1 MNLFVI
7 FLKMLC
13 SYTIATIIMVS
24 MKLALVI
31 FDFLVRSE
39 HMDRNHFLQ
48 EQLLLSLSL
57 ETDTKNFP
65 SHPLSLLVMFAFFRA
80 VAGGLCIKVF
90 IVHRSPQNSI
100 GITHVILEHT
110 LLFLRARWASG
121 ETRFSQTQSQGCCGA
136 EAIAYQI
143 RFTLFF
149 VSSENMDAASFFR
162 L

>member
-1 MNLFVI
+1 
-7 FLKMLC
+7 MLY

-39 HMDRNHFLQ
+39 HMGRDHFLQ

-57 ETDTKNFP
+57 KIETKNFP
-65 SHPLSLLVMFAFFRA
+65 SHSLSPLVMFAFFRV
-80 VAGGLCIKVF
+80 VAGGLGIKAF
-90 IVHRSPQNSI
+90 IVYRTPQNSI
-100 GITHVILEHT
+100 DITHVILEHT

-121 ETRFSQTQSQGCCGA
+121 ETRFSKTQSQGCYGA

-143 RFTLFF
+143 RFTTFC
-149 VSSENMDAASFFR
+149 VSLEDMDVTSFFR